1 MQPSGTHQ
9 RPRVA
14 SEGNACERFELESG
28 SMTLGWSSAGDVLC
42 ILAGDVGAAF
52 AQPLEARLT
61 DVLGRAG
68 RLRLWLDLFDLR
80 SADEGFAAG
89 LAPFLHTYGPR
100 VTEARAVVAH
110 EPAARAVALLDAHL
124 GGRIEVLGDPESQA
138 ELYARFARGA

>member
-1 MQPSGTHQ
+1 
-9 RPRVA
+9 
-14 SEGNACERFELESG
+14 
-28 SMTLGWSSAGDVLC
+28 MTLGWSSEGDVLC
-42 ILAGDVGAAF
+42 ILTGDVGAAF

-61 DVLGRAG
+61 DVLGRSG

-89 LAPFLHTYGPR
+89 LAPFLATYGAR

-110 EPAARAVALLDAHL
+110 DAAARAVALLDAHL